1 MAVSLPRDGGPPAV
15 TWADRVGMHR
25 SCRCGASVGTPP
37 LGGSWS
43 VAPEGGA
50 PDGVRCRAAATC
62 SARDGASTG
71 EPGFLCV
78 LGTSEPFGVEVDEV
92 VSGEVG
98 EVRTAGQVNDV
109 AHCGSF
115 ACGRGPRRGERGPG
129 AGRRSADRP
138 HGDRRNGVGR
148 SARWSVS
155 AGRWSGHAAGG
166 GVRCVCRSPPLRP
179 WITAARA
186 RRRGVAM
193 SSWRGFGAWC
203 PPGVGGG
210 RSHSGGASIAF
221 SCFFKLGITYSGFGF
236 RATKRATSRSPSRSL
251 VTCGTG
257 LPRAPHCEG
266 RSHRARASVK
276 PAQLGGAGHEVD
288 VERVIHGLGRA
299 R

>member
-1 MAVSLPRDGGPPAV
+1 MLLTVAPS
-15 TWADRVGMHR
+15 RVVAAR
-25 SCRCGASVGTPP
+25 A
-37 LGGSWS
+37 GGS
-43 VAPEGGA
+43 AGRE
-50 PDGVRCRAAATC
+50 RAAAPPIVPMGI
-62 SARDGASTG
+62 GA
-71 EPGFLCV
+71 
-78 LGTSEPFGVEVDEV
+78 
-92 VSGEVG
+92 
-98 EVRTAGQVNDV
+98 TASV
-109 AHCGSF
+109 A
-115 ACGRGPRRGERGPG
+115 RRGG
-129 AGRRSADRP
+129 
-138 HGDRRNGVGR
+138 
-148 SARWSVS
+148 SVS

-203 PPGVGGG
+203 PPGLGGG
-210 RSHSGGASIAF
+210 RSHSGGASISF